1 MTRRSGP
8 LWLIGCGAAALAGLA
23 WSPPGAGARKTK
35 PKPAPLIVSVRCTGR
50 GCAADAR
57 RVAPGGSVR
66 VIGRRFERG
75 MRVYFLGTSA
85 RTKRISLKGARWAG
99 ATPRGRTHVVAVVPR
114 NATSGF
120 VVLRTRDG
128 RISNRGGPLTVARP
142 APRPPPRSPGV
153 ATAFDG
159 NGIWIF
165 LLSRLASADPDAIAT
180 QAKQHGLT
188 TVYIKSSDAA
198 SYNTQ
203 FSARLVSAL
212 KARGLRVCA
221 WPYVYGDDP
230 SGEAAASARA
240 VTNGADCLVIDAE
253 TEYEGRY
260 SQAQQYIRALR
271 SRIGD
276 SYPLGLSGFPYVDY
290 HPSFPYSVFLGPGG
304 AQFNVP
310 QMYWRAI
317 GVSVDSVY
325 DHTYSWNRLYGAAI
339 YPLGQLYD
347 DPPPSQIVRFR
358 QLAGAYGARGLSWF
372 DWQNASTRGFDA
384 TGSALPA
391 LSGFTAQGA
400 LPTVG
405 RGARGDVV
413 VWAQQHLISAGQSV
427 TADGGYGAQTETAVR
442 NFQASKGLPVSG
454 SIDAPTWQ
462 ALMRYAPTVRAFAR
476 ASRAGARGVSGPPS
490 AALPAVAD
498 ELRGGAPK

>member
-1 MTRRSGP
+1 MTRRTRALS
-8 LWLIGCGAAALAGLA
+8 LVGCGVAALGALGAGPA
-23 WSPPGAGARKTK
+23 SVSAAKRKSPPQ
-35 PKPAPLIVSVRCTGR
+35 IVSVRCTGR
-50 GCAADAR
+50 GCTADAR

-85 RTKRISLKGARWAG
+85 RTRRISLKGARWAG

-114 NATSGF
+114 NAASGF

-128 RISNRGGPLTVARP
+128 RVSNRGGPLTIARP
-142 APRPPPRSPGV
+142 ASRPPPRPPGA

-165 LLSRLASADPDAIAT
+165 IVSRLASSGPDAIAA

-188 TVYIKSSDAA
+188 TVYIKSSDSANYF
-198 SYNTQ
+198 SQ
-203 FSARLVSAL
+203 FSAGFVSAL

-240 VTNGADCLVIDAE
+240 VANGADCLVIDAE
-253 TEYEGRY
+253 AEYEGRY
-260 SQAQQYIRALR
+260 RQAQQYIGALR
-271 SRIGD
+271 QRIGS

-290 HPSFPYSVFLGPGG
+290 HPSFPYSVFFGPGG
-304 AQFNVP
+304 AQFNLP

-325 DHTYSWNRLYGAAI
+325 DHTYSWNRLYGIPI

-384 TGSALPA
+384 TGSSLPA
-391 LSGFTAQGA
+391 LTGFTAQGA

-405 RGARGDVV
+405 RGARGDFV
-413 VWAQQHLISAGQSV
+413 VWAQQHLITAGQSV

-442 NFQASKGLPVSG
+442 NFQSRAALPVTG

-462 ALMRYAPTVRAFAR
+462 ALLRYAPTVRSFARTAR
-476 ASRAGARGVSGPPS
+476 ASRGVSGPPS
-490 AALPAVAD
+490 AALPAVAN

>member
-1 MTRRSGP
+1 MRRPGA
-8 LWLIGCGAAALAGLA
+8 LWLVGCGAVALAGLA
-23 WSPPGAGARKTK
+23 WTPPGADARKAK
-35 PKPAPLIVSVRCTGR
+35 PKLAPQILSVRCTGR

-66 VIGRRFERG
+66 VIGRRYEPG

-85 RTKRISLKGARWAG
+85 RTGRISLKRARWAG

-114 NATSGF
+114 NAASGF

-128 RISNRGGPLTVARP
+128 RISNRGGPLTIARP
-142 APRPPPRSPGV
+142 VSRPPPRSPGV

-165 LLSRLASADPDAIAT
+165 IVSRLASSDPDAIAT

-198 SYNTQ
+198 NYFSQ
-203 FSARLVSAL
+203 FSPQLVSAL

-230 SGEAAASARA
+230 SGEATASARA
-240 VTNGADCLVIDAE
+240 VANGADCLVIDAE

-260 SQAQQYIRALR
+260 SQAQEYIRALR
-271 SRIGD
+271 QRIGD
-276 SYPLGLSGFPYVDY
+276 SYPLGLSGFPYVDF

-304 AQFNVP
+304 AQFNLP

-325 DHTYSWNRLYGAAI
+325 DHTYSWNRLYGTAI

-391 LSGFTAQGA
+391 LTGFTPQGA

-405 RGARGDVV
+405 RGARGDFV
-413 VWAQQHLISAGQSV
+413 VWAQQHLITAGQSV

-454 SIDAPTWQ
+454 SIDASTWQ
-462 ALMRYAPTVRAFAR
+462 ALLRYAPTVRAFAR
-476 ASRAGARGVSGPPS
+476 TSRAGRARSVTGPSS
-490 AALPAVAD
+490 AALPAVAN
-498 ELRGGAPK
+498 ELRGGAPE